1 MYCPVASLNAF
12 ATATLN
18 QYKDGALIWSGTTAP
33 TIVTGG
39 TWTVTGAAMDTLANL
54 TVSGANITLSLDGTN
69 IGTLKIAS
77 GSSVTIK
84 GTSDDKGDP
93 KPISIGSI
101 EIVSDDNNR
110 AFGNSVTIDA
120 KGLTVEDVT
129 GSGIVAYDYCGV
141 DFKNVKIVKAAAEA
155 HLKNMFDKTSAGKL
169 TFEAGSYEFNPAQV
183 FHIKNGTG
191 AKTTIGTQ
199 PVAKVGTTV
208 WYVGNDDI
216 N

>member
-1 MYCPVASLNAF
+1 
-12 ATATLN
+12 
-18 QYKDGALIWSGTTAP
+18 
-33 TIVTGG
+33 
-39 TWTVTGAAMDTLANL
+39 MDTLANL